1 MGCTK
6 GSLKDIR
13 IMVVSKVLVV
23 AAVVVAA
30 VVVAA
35 VVVAAVGEDGGMGED
50 AGEDVGEGDGGEG
63 GGSDDTVEE
72 GGGRVAVDGVGVA
85 AEEVGDMAVALPRV
99 LLFFGVCLVAL
110 VSFFVCFVPVLFS
123 NVDSRER
130 FGFFRCRMPLLA
142 SFFCST
148 TSCAVLSFVSSSFPC
163 SLSVLSSSW

>member
-23 AAVVVAA
+23 AAVV
-30 VVVAA
+30 
-35 VVVAAVGEDGGMGED
+35 AAVGEDGGTGEG

-85 AEEVGDMAVALPRV
+85 AEEVGDMAAALPRI

-110 VSFFVCFVPVLFS
+110 VSFFVCFVPELFS

-130 FGFFRCRMPLLA
+130 FGFLRCRMPLLFG
-142 SFFCST
+142 SFFCAT
-148 TSCAVLSFVSSSFPC
+148 TSCAFVSLVSASLSC

>member
-23 AAVVVAA
+23 AAVAVVAA
-30 VVVAA
+30 
-35 VVVAAVGEDGGMGED
+35 VVAAVGEDGGTGEG

-85 AEEVGDMAVALPRV
+85 AEEVGDMAAALPRI

-110 VSFFVCFVPVLFS
+110 VSFFVCFVPELFS

-130 FGFFRCRMPLLA
+130 FGFLRCRMPLFG
-142 SFFCST
+142 SCFCAT
-148 TSCAVLSFVSSSFPC
+148 TSCAFASLPSASLPS